1 MGGTTAGAPGIL
13 SMVGTPIGNLD
24 DASPR
29 VLATLRGA
37 SVICCEDT
45 RVTSKLL
52 ARFGIHVPLLRCDE
66 NVIASRVDEVLARVV
81 AGERVAFVS
90 DAGMPGISDPGQR
103 LVDAAL
109 DEGLRVEVIPG
120 PSAVTC
126 ALVASGLA
134 CDHFFFEGFLP
145 RKTGEKVRRLE
156 ELAAIPGAI
165 VCYESPHRVVATLQ
179 AIAQV
184 MPTRRVALVRELTKL
199 HEEAVRDVAP
209 ELARI
214 VAERDEVRGECVIV
228 VAPPTDD
235 ELVTRSASAP
245 GPDTLEEAIAEGL
258 AAGEPKSALA
268 KRLAKAFKVD
278 RNEVYDSIVRHRGRF

>member
-1 MGGTTAGAPGIL
+1 
-13 SMVGTPIGNLD
+13 
-24 DASPR
+24 
-29 VLATLRGA
+29 
-37 SVICCEDT
+37 
-45 RVTSKLL
+45 
-52 ARFGIHVPLLRCDE
+52 
-66 NVIASRVDEVLARVV
+66 
-81 AGERVAFVS
+81 
-90 DAGMPGISDPGQR
+90 
-103 LVDAAL
+103 
-109 DEGLRVEVIPG
+109 
-120 PSAVTC
+120 
-126 ALVASGLA
+126 
-134 CDHFFFEGFLP
+134 FEGFLP

-235 ELVTRSASAP
+235 ALATRSAPAP
-245 GPDTLEEAIAEGL
+245 GPATLEEAIAEGL

-278 RNEVYDSIVRHRGRF
+278 RNEIYDLIVGQR